1 MGTKIDRMKTHDRLI
16 EAAIEVMSAKGI
28 AGATT
33 REIASVAGVSEVTLF
48 RHFQNKEQ
56 LLEAV
61 SQRITALQI
70 EALTNQDEWTFDLR
84 RDLHH
89 FAQLFDQ
96 TLEQHEALVRMFIG
110 EAQRHPDEAMG
121 VFQRAALEKR
131 EKLVVYLQQGIDRGQ
146 VRSDVDLPIAV
157 DLFTG
162 MLLAGMLRRHAAP
175 IPRGYNRDR
184 YLAECVD
191 VFVRGIAASEG
202 TT

>member
-131 EKLVVYLQQGIDRGQ
+131 EKLVVYSQQIGRAH
-146 VRSDVDLPIAV
+146 V
-157 DLFTG
+157 
-162 MLLAGMLRRHAAP
+162 
-175 IPRGYNRDR
+175 
-184 YLAECVD
+184 
-191 VFVRGIAASEG
+191 
-202 TT
+202 